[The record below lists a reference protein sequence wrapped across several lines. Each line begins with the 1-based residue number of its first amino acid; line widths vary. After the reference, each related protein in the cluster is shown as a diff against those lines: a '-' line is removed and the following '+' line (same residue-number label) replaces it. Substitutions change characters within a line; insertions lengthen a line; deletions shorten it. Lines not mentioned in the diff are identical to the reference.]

1 MREHI
6 SYSELKVWNEC
17 PHKHKLKYADGINNF
32 LGNEFTVFGTA
43 IHSTC
48 EKAAQTGSIE
58 TEKYFTLSF
67 LNEIENIK
75 AKGVSLDSKLLVEME
90 KQGKM
95 LSTRVIP
102 TLSDVF
108 GDYEVFST
116 EEELYLPMVEYDQN
130 FKGYIDLVLKSR
142 GKYHIIDWKS
152 CSWGWP
158 ARKRS
163 DKILSYQLTLYKHFF
178 AKKHQIEPEN
188 IETYFALLKRTA
200 KKNQV
205 EVFRVTSGPKKIQNA
220 LNLLR
225 KALYNISREN
235 YIKNRTSCDMCEFYK
250 TKHCT

>member
-17 PHKHKLKYADGINNF
+17 PHKHKLKYADAINNF

-43 IHSTC
+43 IHNTC
-48 EKAAQTGSIE
+48 EKALQTGSLE

-67 LNEIENIK
+67 LREIESVK
-75 AKGVSLDSKLLVEME
+75 TKGVNLDTKLLVEME

-116 EEELYLPMVEYDQN
+116 EEELYLPLGGCDRN
-130 FKGYIDLVLKSR
+130 FKGYIDLVLKAH

-152 CSWGWP
+152 CSWGWG
-158 ARKRS
+158 ARKKS
-163 DKILSYQLTLYKHFF
+163 DKVLNYQLTLYKHFF

-200 KKNQV
+200 KKKQV

-220 LNLLR
+220 LNLLE

-250 TKHCT
+250 TRHCT